1 MDVSQRIQ
9 ELLNVRDMSQ
19 RDLAEALGM
28 SQSFVSQLCNGRKN
42 VTLNTLESI
51 CEALG
56 ISMADFFAKNKKSG
70 WPFSASAYKIA
81 SSFDKLDSAQQT
93 VIRELFQIFSTP
105 TVQNNTVGQAMLDVQ
120 GASAAGV
127 PLYDDSVEKTA
138 VLPKKYDDGRFFLV
152 LARGDSMEP
161 RIHDGDYVVVQKDVA
176 PDPGGIALV
185 RVGGAGV
192 DEYTIKRV
200 QQLGSSIILTSINK
214 AYDPLIYPLSD
225 VHSIEMVV
233 DTIPAR

>member
-1 MDVSQRIQ
+1 
-9 ELLNVRDMSQ
+9 
-19 RDLAEALGM
+19 
-28 SQSFVSQLCNGRKN
+28 
-42 VTLNTLESI
+42 
-51 CEALG
+51 
-56 ISMADFFAKNKKSG
+56 
-70 WPFSASAYKIA
+70 
-81 SSFDKLDSAQQT
+81 
-93 VIRELFQIFSTP
+93 
-105 TVQNNTVGQAMLDVQ
+105 
-120 GASAAGV
+120 
-127 PLYDDSVEKTA
+127 
-138 VLPKKYDDGRFFLV
+138 
-152 LARGDSMEP
+152 MEP

-200 QQLGSSIILTSINK
+200 QQRGSSIILTSINK